1 MEALR
6 FTAKPV
12 DRRIVIELPS
22 DMDADTVEVIV
33 RAAKTPSPS
42 SGTRGWRQ
50 PPRQLEG
57 TVINDDLIAPAV
69 PEGEWDTLQ

>member
-12 DRRIVIELPS
+12 DRRIIIELPA

-33 RAAKTPSPS
+33 RAAKKTSPKT
-42 SGTRGWRQ
+42 GKCRW
-50 PPRQLEG
+50 PPMELAG
-57 TVINDDLIAPAV
+57 TVIHDDLIAPAV
-69 PEGEWDTLQ
+69 PENEWDALQ